1 MTEKVGAIAD
11 CTRAPFAAFSL
22 RTSYTSQVG
31 TQLPDVVLY
40 EGDAQT
46 KVNLREL
53 FAGKKTHLPG
63 YVSAYEQF
71 KEAGA
76 DIIVCVATNDPFVMR
91 AWGAAHNV
99 DSKVRMLSDM
109 DCALTD
115 ALGVAMQAL
124 GCKRSRR
131 FSAVIQDNQIKA
143 WNLEEGGGM
152 ACSLSNPTLEQ
163 LKAL

>member
-1 MTEKVGAIAD
+1 MTEK
-11 CTRAPFAAFSL
+11 
-22 RTSYTSQVG
+22 VG

-53 FAGKKTHLPG
+53 FAGKKGVLFAVPGAFTPGCSKTHLPG

>member
-1 MTEKVGAIAD
+1 
-11 CTRAPFAAFSL
+11 
-22 RTSYTSQVG
+22 
-31 TQLPDVVLY
+31 
-40 EGDAQT
+40 
-46 KVNLREL
+46 
-53 FAGKKTHLPG
+53 
-63 YVSAYEQF
+63 
-71 KEAGA
+71 
-76 DIIVCVATNDPFVMR
+76 
-91 AWGAAHNV
+91 
-99 DSKVRMLSDM
+99 VRMLSDM

-131 FSAVIQDNQIKA
+131 FSAVIEDNQIKA